1 MTLIAPQNSAFLD
14 RSSWSAGQS
23 SVRGSAAAEG
33 MAPVRPPAG
42 LGGDASSQGWAP
54 APPVIIGPPLR
65 GDTAFGATQAGQE
78 PQETDTPDETSARSD
93 KEARP
98 RAGELSPE
106 EDAAVRE
113 LRARDREVKAHER
126 AHQSAGAG
134 LTGGA
139 SYEYAVGPDGQRYA
153 VAGEVSIS
161 VPAGGSPQETIQA
174 MQQVKRAALAP
185 ARPSGQDRAVARRA
199 EQTIRE
205 AEARLSDER
214 VQKAAAEDESRK
226 DADAASPAAAEAK
239 GADPVYRR
247 AAEAYGQSL
256 MAGGNGR
263 GAANEGARPLSLV
276 A

>member
-23 SVRGSAAAEG
+23 SVRGSAAAES
-33 MAPVRPPAG
+33 MAPVGSPAG
-42 LGGDASSQGWAP
+42 LGGDADSQERAP

-78 PQETDTPDETSARSD
+78 PQETGSPDETSARSD
-93 KEARP
+93 TEARP
-98 RAGELSPE
+98 RDGELSPE

-199 EQTIRE
+199 EQAIRE
-205 AEARLSDER
+205 AEASLSEER
-214 VQKAAAEDESRK
+214 MQKAAAEDESRK
-226 DADAASPAAAEAK
+226 EAEATSAADGETK

-247 AAEAYGQSL
+247 ATEAYGQGL
-256 MAGGNGR
+256 RAGEYGR
-263 GAANEGARPLSLV
+263 GAANAGGRPLSLV